1 MKNRDAVVLAGFV
14 ALTVGGCDSLSG
26 ILDMFLPTT
35 TRVRLVNN
43 TGFAVEGTLYYGDQ
57 QDMPEDLLTTDLL
70 ATEVDFS
77 LSVGADRLIITESCE
92 DLQAIIIDDAELLLF
107 PGISPDTSSD
117 VLRDGEDFGCGDEIV
132 FTFTLTPEF
141 TVSATVR

>member
-1 MKNRDAVVLAGFV
+1 MRNRGTVIGAGLI
-14 ALTVGGCDSLSG
+14 ALTLGGCDSLSG
-26 ILDMFLPTT
+26 IFDMFVPTT

-57 QDMPEDLLTTDLL
+57 QDMPEDLLTNDVL

-77 LSVGADRLIITESCE
+77 LSVGSNRVVITESCE
-92 DLQAIIIDDAELLLF
+92 DLQAIIIDKAELLLF

-117 VLRDGEDFGCGDEIV
+117 VLRDGDDFGCGDEIV

-141 TVSATVR
+141 TVSATVQ